1 MRCLVALIA
10 ALAWGGAA
18 AAAPTEAPRR
28 HVSMPLEGTVT
39 NPDWLRMPTGEEMAN
54 YYPEVARLISLNGH
68 AAIVCDVTAQG
79 TTVNCVVRSETLVG
93 MGFGQA
99 AISLADFFRM
109 KPMTV
114 DGAPVAGGK
123 VTIPIAFM
131 VPGDD
136 DDVSAP
142 PEPGGQAAP
151 SPTALELA
159 RKIVAVSYSADTIKA
174 FIARTREA
182 IGEQFA
188 NMSSQ

>member
-1 MRCLVALIA
+1 
-10 ALAWGGAA
+10 
-18 AAAPTEAPRR
+18 
-28 HVSMPLEGTVT
+28 
-39 NPDWLRMPTGEEMAN
+39 MPTGEEMAN

-99 AISLADFFRM
+99 AISLAGFFCM

-136 DDVSAP
+136 DDVSPCGTRRA
-142 PEPGGQAAP
+142 GRTL
-151 SPTALELA
+151 PTALELA
-159 RKIVAVSYSADTIKA
+159 GKIVAVSYSADTIKA

-188 NMSSQ
+188 NMSFLQ